1 MTEEA
6 RGSIHRLIERL
17 VYENKYLRL
26 FDDDVEFPTGNR
38 GTYVRMQ
45 WKAPYSV
52 AVLPVLPNGDYQLIR
67 IFAYAKSDWSLQ
79 VPKGMG
85 EPGLEPVALARKELL
100 EEAGMAA
107 EDFEL
112 LARIS
117 LDPGFIDNP
126 VWIFRAINARVVRPM
141 APESTEVIAGVEQV
155 APPQSGCVSDLSTI
169 DDGLTLFAMALDL
182 SKRRRTP

>member
-1 MTEEA
+1 MVKK
-6 RGSIHRLIERL
+6 SNNNISRLTERL

-26 FDDDVEFPTGNR
+26 FDDDVEFPAGNR

-67 IFAYAKSDWSLQ
+67 IFAYAKFDWSLQ

-85 EPGLEPVALARKELL
+85 EPGLEPVALARRELL

-112 LARIS
+112 LSRIS

-126 VWIFRAINARVVRPM
+126 VWIFRAINARAVRPM

-155 APPQSGCVSDLSTI
+155 APPPSGCVSDISTI
-169 DDGLTLFAMALDL
+169 DDGLTLLAMALDL
-182 SKRRRTP
+182 SQRRRTP